1 MTNSKG
7 NDDEEAMPEV
17 SMRIQAKP
25 ENVAVVRRTLG
36 GLADRMPINE
46 DVLTNMQ
53 VAVSEAC
60 ANVVVHAYESD
71 GQPGD
76 IELEIKRAPEAVTV
90 VVRDEGAGFRP
101 TAVAR
106 EGSWRLGLP
115 LIAALTDGFEVL
127 GGRHGR
133 GTEVRMTFAL

>member
-1 MTNSKG
+1 
-7 NDDEEAMPEV
+7 MPAV

-36 GLADRMPINE
+36 GLVDHMPIDE
-46 DVLTNMQ
+46 AVLTNMQ

-60 ANVVVHAYESD
+60 ANVVVHAYDTD

-101 TAVAR
+101 AAVGR

-115 LIAALTDGFEVL
+115 LIAALTDGFEAL
-127 GGRHGR
+127 GGRQGR